1 MNLSPLQR
9 RQARKGRHQTMV
21 DMNLVS
27 LIDVFT
33 ILIFF
38 LLSSAGV
45 DAALPSAKTLELP
58 LASVEQQ
65 PKDTWVVVVSEQEIL
80 VEGRSLA
87 RVAEV
92 LADPADTIAPLQA
105 ELERLAQRKAVRAE
119 NAADAKAVTLVADK
133 NIPYRLLR
141 KVMATSAKAGFTDV
155 SFAVQKRNDV

>member
-1 MNLSPLQR
+1 MKLTPLQR
-9 RQARKGRHQTMV
+9 RQARKGRDQSMV

-45 DAALPSAKTLELP
+45 DAALPSAKSLELP
-58 LASVEQQ
+58 LAAAEQA
-65 PKDTWVVVVSEQEIL
+65 PKETLVVVVSEQELL
-80 VEGRSLA
+80 VEGKVLA
-87 RVAEV
+87 RVPEV
-92 LADPADTIAPLQA
+92 LADAADVIAPLQA

-119 NAADAKAVTLVADK
+119 NEAGAKAVTIVADK
-133 NIPYRLLR
+133 DIPYRLLR

-155 SFAVQKRNDV
+155 SFAVQKKDHA